1 MRTPVRLATGAV
13 LAAGLVLGVAGPAG
27 AAKLS
32 EVAHCNV
39 EAVEKHAPQGVGA
52 LSPAQVE
59 ELNTA
64 IENCAKAPNP
74 LLPATNEIIWGGIGF
89 LVVLVFIS
97 KFGFPAVK
105 RGMEAR
111 TERIRESLDD
121 AERTRAEAHATLE
134 EYQRQLAEARTE
146 AAQIIEEARQ
156 AADALRRELMSKA
169 EADAQAVRER
179 AQADIA
185 AAVERAT
192 ADLRRQ
198 VADLAIRATEMILQ
212 RELADREAQVR
223 LVEEYIASVGSRS

>member
-1 MRTPVRLATGAV
+1 MRYLKRLIATTGVGA
-13 LAAGLVLGVAGPAG
+13 AALVAFAAPAG

-32 EVAHCNV
+32 EEAHCNV
-39 EAVEKHAPQGVGA
+39 EAVEKYAPEGLEG
-52 LSPAQVE
+52 LSDAQVE

-105 RGMEAR
+105 RGMDAR
-111 TERIRESLDD
+111 TERIRESLEE
-121 AERTRAEAHATLE
+121 AERAKAEAQAALE
-134 EYQRQLAEARTE
+134 SYQRQLGDARNE
-146 AAQIIEEARQ
+146 AARIIEEARQ
-156 AADALRRELMSKA
+156 AADAMRRELMARA
-169 EADAQAVRER
+169 EADAQATRER

-192 ADLRRQ
+192 ADLRAQ
-198 VADLAIRATEMILQ
+198 VAALTIQAAEMVLQ
-212 RELADREAQVR
+212 RELADREAQAR
-223 LVEEYIASVGSRS
+223 LIEDYINQVGSRA

>member
-1 MRTPVRLATGAV
+1 MRHLRRLAAIAAVGA
-13 LAAGLVLGVAGPAG
+13 AALVASAGPAG

-32 EVAHCNV
+32 EEAHCNV
-39 EAVEKHAPQGVGA
+39 EAVEKHAPDGLEG
-52 LSPAQVE
+52 LTDAQIE

-64 IENCAKAPNP
+64 ISDCAKAPNP
-74 LLPATNEIIWGGIGF
+74 LLPATNEIVWGGIGF

-111 TERIRESLDD
+111 TERIRESLDE
-121 AERTRAEAHATLE
+121 AERAKAEAQAALDD
-134 EYQRQLAEARTE
+134 YQRQLADARNE
-146 AAQIIEEARQ
+146 AARIIEEARQ
-156 AADALRRELMSKA
+156 AADAMRRELMARA
-169 EADAQAVRER
+169 EADAQATRDR

-192 ADLRRQ
+192 ADLRAQ
-198 VADLAIRATEMILQ
+198 VAELTVQAAEMVLQ

-223 LVEEYIASVGSRS
+223 LIEEYINQVGSRA